1 MLVKKTG
8 LSQAEV
14 ARRLDA
20 TPETLSRW
28 LAGDQIP
35 THPAM
40 LLAALQ
46 MTVLVQSGVT
56 TKKLIES
63 LKA

>member
-8 LSQAEV
+8 LPKAEV

-28 LAGDQIP
+28 LAGDQVP
-35 THPAM
+35 AHPAM

-46 MTVLVQSGVT
+46 LTVLVQSGVI
-56 TKKLIES
+56 TKKLIET
-63 LKA
+63 LQT